1 MIRHS
6 AQATRT
12 KRLRYKE
19 KSKITTQNSIVKLCF
34 NSEFKR
40 IMSIKLAECNNKKKF
55 IESIQNKG
63 MEQLEEA
70 NKYFRN
76 ILAIKHEAEKHLNEL
91 KIR

>member
-1 MIRHS
+1 M
-6 AQATRT
+6 
-12 KRLRYKE
+12 
-19 KSKITTQNSIVKLCF
+19 
-34 NSEFKR
+34 
-40 IMSIKLAECNNKKKF
+40 AECNNKKKF